1 MPGSERRHRLILLLV
16 GLAVV
21 LGVYAWCVQRGVH
34 QIDTGM
40 GDFRHF
46 YFAAKAM
53 RDGQDIYASRAW
65 GCDDAPLR
73 EYLEKLEA
81 QTPGSGQRAGYIYPP
96 LLAWMYQPLALL
108 SFPAACR
115 VWLVLAALVSAATV
129 WLMSR
134 EAVRRL
140 RESPDAFVSF
150 IVMVV
155 AVAVFSDKI
164 RAELRMG
171 QTNLLMLL
179 GFVLALRWMDKR
191 PWLAGLA
198 LGAAFN
204 IKYLPIVLLP
214 YFLLRRRWAL
224 SAWFLVGV
232 VAFSLLPALSV
243 GWETNMQYL
252 SRAYA
257 GLASLVG
264 LAPPGAVPGAANVE
278 DIRAPF
284 NLSITCAIARRLPG
298 ENVGTLALGVGAA
311 IALVPV
317 VGAIVAYRL
326 KRVPVLA
333 WPGAIAQREL
343 PWRTLAML
351 EWGTLLTLVFAFSPQ
366 MNMRHMYM
374 DLIAVVPAVAAAVCG
389 SGRRRGLAI
398 AAIAITWAGLSLPPG
413 GVKSLPFTADDW
425 RMMGGPAI
433 ALIIAQGLMLWRLLG
448 WRGAAATSDQ
458 TPRSA

>member
-1 MPGSERRHRLILLLV
+1 MPGHRRLILALA

-21 LGVYAWCVQRGVH
+21 LGVYAWCVQRGMH

-46 YFAAKAM
+46 YYAARAM
-53 RDGQDIYASRAW
+53 REGQDIYASRAW
-65 GCDDAPLR
+65 GCDYAPLSQ
-73 EYLEKLEA
+73 YLEKLEA
-81 QTPGSGQRAGYIYPP
+81 ETPGSGQRAGYIYPP
-96 LLAWMYQPLALL
+96 LLAWMYQPLAGL

-115 VWLVLAALVSAATV
+115 LWLVLAALVSAGTI
-129 WLMSR
+129 WLAAR
-134 EAVRRL
+134 ESVRRL
-140 RESPDAFVSF
+140 REDPDAFVSLL
-150 IVMVV
+150 VTVV

-224 SAWFLVGV
+224 AAWFVVGV
-232 VAFSLLPALSV
+232 VMFSLLPALSV
-243 GWETNMQYL
+243 GWETNLQYL

-264 LAPPGAVPGAANVE
+264 IAPQGALPGAGTAFGGGGAANVE

-298 ENVGTLALGVGAA
+298 DNVGTLALAIGAA

-333 WPGAIAQREL
+333 WPGAATQREF
-343 PWRTLAML
+343 PWRTLVLL
-351 EWGTLLTLVFAFSPQ
+351 EWGTIFTLVFAFSPQ

-374 DLIAVVPAVAAAVCG
+374 DLIVVVPAIAAAACAA
-389 SGRRRGLAI
+389 GRQRALAI
-398 AAIAITWAGLSLPPG
+398 AAVAVTWAGLSLPPG

-433 ALIIAQGLMLWRLLG
+433 ALLIAQGLLLWCLLG
-448 WRGAAATSDQ
+448 WRAKK
-458 TPRSA
+458 